1 MESIEGLVKE
11 IKEEIFSPVD
21 LYCFVVPSAYDTA
34 WMAMIPHP
42 QHPNRPMFYKC
53 LDWIL
58 SNQREEGFWGEPGQ
72 SNAPTIQC
80 LSATLACMVA
90 LKRWNVGSTNIVLGL
105 QFIHANTDK
114 LLREEDGCYPRQF
127 AIVFPAMIEL
137 AQAAALDIF
146 PDGFV
151 EVVDDIFCERQRIL
165 EMVKCTDQAYYPP
178 LSSYME
184 ALPETYVSPEHI
196 LEHQSEDGS
205 LFQSPSATAH
215 AFMATRDKNCMVYLE
230 SVVQRCKD
238 GVPPVYPIDEELI
251 KLCMVDRLERL
262 GLAEY
267 FQEEIEEVLCGVYRN
282 WRKQESEAM
291 IESIAPQQIFKDSL
305 SFRMLRM
312 NGYRVSPRRFCW
324 FLQNEDIIKHIEENY
339 EYFSTAMLNV
349 YKATELM
356 FLGENELEDARTF
369 SRKLLE
375 RGMAMRNVKNSVAT
389 SNNQEEIE
397 HELMLPWLARLDHLE
412 HRVTIERTE
421 KNCLW
426 MEKAS
431 YYRLSFLNNSLLLQ
445 LAKDNYTQRQLIF
458 MNELEELTRWSKESG
473 LRDIGFGREKTTY
486 CYLAIAAVA
495 YSPSLSDLRM
505 VAAKSAILVTVIDD
519 FFDMEGSMDELN
531 QLTEAIRRWDVEGL
545 SDHSKIIFDALNN
558 LINHIA
564 EKSLDKQG
572 RDVTDNL
579 RGVKEEADGK
589 MNIVLL
595 YMKENPGAH
604 IKDSIAGIRKILDV
618 KKKELLELVLMDD
631 SSNMPKACKQLHL
644 SCLKVFQ
651 MFFNS
656 NNGYDSPTEM
666 QDYINKAIY
675 DPLMV
680 QVQHSL
686 QQEIIQAHYGLR
698 KENAS
703 LKPQIARSFQDH
715 CSKISTLRKIT
726 RLSPENWCKISHDYT
741 SPRHT
746 GIVPFEVRQ
755 LNLGGQVH
763 LKFRLRSYPS
773 ILTPHRVAKPLFWL

>member
-1 MESIEGLVKE
+1 
-11 IKEEIFSPVD
+11 
-21 LYCFVVPSAYDTA
+21 
-34 WMAMIPHP
+34 
-42 QHPNRPMFYKC
+42 
-53 LDWIL
+53 
-58 SNQREEGFWGEPGQ
+58 
-72 SNAPTIQC
+72 
-80 LSATLACMVA
+80 
-90 LKRWNVGSTNIVLGL
+90 
-105 QFIHANTDK
+105 
-114 LLREEDGCYPRQF
+114 
-127 AIVFPAMIEL
+127 MIEL

-579 RGVKEEADGK
+579 RGVWYETFVSWLKEAEWSRMLIAPSIDEYIQTGMISIAAHTITLPAIYLIGPRLSKCLIRPSHTEIITKLLMVITRLLNDIQSYQKEEADGK